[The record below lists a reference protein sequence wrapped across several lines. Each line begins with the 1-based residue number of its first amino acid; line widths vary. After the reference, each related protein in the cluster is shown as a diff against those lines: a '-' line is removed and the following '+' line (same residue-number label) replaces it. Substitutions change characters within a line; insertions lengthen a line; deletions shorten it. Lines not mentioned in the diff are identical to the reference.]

1 MVFQC
6 FTSRENTLFGSL
18 LCTSNLMAMIF
29 LSLTNEF
36 GEVEEI
42 QLLFSQLQWKSQ
54 VQASK
59 ENFIGGCVDRSF

>member
-1 MVFQC
+1 
-6 FTSRENTLFGSL
+6 
-18 LCTSNLMAMIF
+18 MIF

-42 QLLFSQLQWKSQ
+42 QLLFSQLQWESQ

-59 ENFIGGCVDRSF
+59 ENFIGGSVDRGF

>member
-1 MVFQC
+1 
-6 FTSRENTLFGSL
+6 
-18 LCTSNLMAMIF
+18 MIF

-59 ENFIGGCVDRSF
+59 ENFIGGSVDRSLSLRNKLLDSRNGVLDGTMHTLT